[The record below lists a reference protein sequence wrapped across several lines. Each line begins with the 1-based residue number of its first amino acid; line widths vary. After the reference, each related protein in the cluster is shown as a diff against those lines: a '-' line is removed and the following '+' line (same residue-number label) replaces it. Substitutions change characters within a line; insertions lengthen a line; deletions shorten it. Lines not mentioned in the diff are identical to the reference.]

1 MTGRW
6 DRIVQA
12 LHSPVR
18 SIAGLLLLAAVS
30 SALFMVMP
38 VSSSSAQE
46 RYERRSVID
55 LIFGPRRSQEF
66 PPPPP
71 PRAQPA
77 PQQQQPA
84 RRRASPQAPSGSQT
98 RQAATP
104 AAPIVEKAEDART
117 VLVIG
122 DFMASG
128 LAEGLQEAFATSANV
143 VVVSNTNGSSGLVRD
158 DFYSWP
164 ANLPTILEDT
174 EPAALVVMLGSND
187 RQQLRTANGAADL
200 LTDAW
205 KREYAAR
212 VDALAAIAE
221 TAEVPLIWVGAPA
234 FQSPRM
240 SADILAINQI
250 YRDQMEAAEAD
261 FVDIWDGFVDE
272 GGAFITT
279 GSDIQGQQVR
289 LRGSDGI
296 NMTAA
301 GKRKLAF
308 YAERPLRRLLE
319 GTVSATVEDII
330 RADDAL
336 IGEVERPRIPEL
348 VTRTA
353 PISITDPALDGATTL
368 LGNGEIY
375 AEPELR
381 SPRDR
386 LVEEGL
392 AAAPPAGR
400 ADDFRWPR
408 RAATPPSATPSV
420 RGADERPTPVDA
432 AGRSD
437 ERAAAAS
444 DIGPGRSET
453 ITAN

>member
-1 MTGRW
+1 M
-6 DRIVQA
+6 
-12 LHSPVR
+12 
-18 SIAGLLLLAAVS
+18 
-30 SALFMVMP
+30 
-38 VSSSSAQE
+38 
-46 RYERRSVID
+46 
-55 LIFGPRRSQEF
+55 
-66 PPPPP
+66 
-71 PRAQPA
+71 
-77 PQQQQPA
+77 
-84 RRRASPQAPSGSQT
+84 
-98 RQAATP
+98 
-104 AAPIVEKAEDART
+104 
-117 VLVIG
+117 LVIG

-128 LAEGLQEAFATSANV
+128 LAEGLQEAFASSADV
-143 VVVSNTNGSSGLVRD
+143 VVVSSTNGSSGLVRD

-164 ANLPTILEDT
+164 ASLPTILEDSQ
-174 EPAALVVMLGSND
+174 PAALVVMLGSND
-187 RQQLRTANGAADL
+187 RQQLSTAEGAADL
-200 LTDAW
+200 LSDGW

-212 VDALAAIAE
+212 VDALADIAE
-221 TAEVPLIWVGAPA
+221 AAEVPLIWVGAPA

-250 YRDQMEAAEAD
+250 YRDQMESAEAD

-308 YAERPLRRLLE
+308 YAERPIRRLLE
-319 GTVSATVEDII
+319 GAVSATVEDII
-330 RADDAL
+330 RADEGL
-336 IGEVERPRIPEL
+336 MREVERPRIPVL

-353 PISITDPALDGATTL
+353 PIGITDPALDGATTL
-368 LGNGEIY
+368 LGNGETY
-375 AEPELR
+375 AKPELR

-392 AAAPPAGR
+392 AAAAPAGR

-408 RAATPPSATPSV
+408 RTATPPTATPAPQ
-420 RGADERPTPVDA
+420 GADARPAPADA
-432 AGRSD
+432 ADRSD
-437 ERAAAAS
+437 ERAEAAG
-444 DIGPGRSET
+444 DPGLGLAET

>member
-1 MTGRW
+1 VTGRW

-12 LHSPVR
+12 LQKPLR

-30 SALFMVMP
+30 SALLMVMP

-84 RRRASPQAPSGSQT
+84 RRRASPQAPSGGQT

-128 LAEGLQEAFATSANV
+128 LAEGLQEAFANSANV

-164 ANLPTILEDT
+164 ANLPTILEET

-187 RQQLRTANGAADL
+187 RQQLSTANGAADL

-319 GTVSATVEDII
+319 GTASATVADII

-368 LGNGEIY
+368 LGNGETY

-392 AAAPPAGR
+392 AAAAPAGR

-408 RAATPPSATPSV
+408 RAVPPPAA
-420 RGADERPTPVDA
+420 RGADARPTPVDA
-432 AGRSD
+432 APRSD
-437 ERAAAAS
+437 ERAAAAGE
-444 DIGPGRSET
+444 IGPGLSET